1 MIEKAEE
8 FVKKPLILFT
18 VILNILL
25 RLVLTEVDVV
35 VVGPGDVEEEE
46 EGEVDDVTEDEGDE
60 GREKDQPGQELAR
73 VSSHNIQLRTE
84 KLVLKHQHCRVKLCR
99 LV

>member
-8 FVKKPLILFT
+8 FVKEPLILFT

-60 GREKDQPGQELAR
+60 GREEDQPGEELAR

-84 KLVLKHQHCRVKLCR
+84 KLVLKHQHWRVKL
-99 LV
+99 V

>member
-8 FVKKPLILFT
+8 FVKEPLILFT

-60 GREKDQPGQELAR
+60 G
-73 VSSHNIQLRTE
+73 
-84 KLVLKHQHCRVKLCR
+84 
-99 LV
+99 